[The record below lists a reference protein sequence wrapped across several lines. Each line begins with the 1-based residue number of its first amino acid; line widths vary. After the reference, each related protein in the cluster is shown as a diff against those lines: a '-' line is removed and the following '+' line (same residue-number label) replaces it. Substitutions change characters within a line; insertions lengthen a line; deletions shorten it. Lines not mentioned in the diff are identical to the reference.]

1 MPVAINI
8 ARKALSLRLRRG
20 MKIRAATAGKDHS
33 QPG

>member
-1 MPVAINI
+1 MALTINI